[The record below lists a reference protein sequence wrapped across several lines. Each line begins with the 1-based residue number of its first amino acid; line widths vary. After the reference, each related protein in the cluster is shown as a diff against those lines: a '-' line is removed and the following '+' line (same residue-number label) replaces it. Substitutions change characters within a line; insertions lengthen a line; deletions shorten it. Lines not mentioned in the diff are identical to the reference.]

1 MAAKNALA
9 GQGTLGAGHEQ
20 RQSWSVLTLLCAAQF
35 MVILDMTVVTVALP
49 SIGRSLGF
57 APADLQWVVTA
68 YLLATGGLTLLGG
81 RAADLAGGRRMF
93 GAGLALFTAASLASG
108 LAPGAT
114 ALVASRAVQGVGAAL
129 LTPAAL
135 SVITATYTGA
145 RRARALAVWGAL
157 ASAGLALGVLAGGA
171 LTSWLGWRS
180 VFLINVPVGLGVLP
194 AARRLLPDSRLAP
207 GRLDPRRLDLGG
219 AALAVAGLASGVYA
233 ISGAPAHGWG
243 SARTLVSL
251 GVSAVLLAGFWL
263 TERRAAAP
271 LLPPGTLRSRTLTAG
286 MLTMLAA
293 TGILVGMQLLSS
305 LFLQEVTG
313 ASPLRAGAEFL
324 PLVVTAVLGAG
335 LASHLVQ
342 HAGTR
347 VLAVAGLALLALS
360 ALLLSRVTAQ
370 SGYLSGMFPGLLL
383 AGLGAGLAF
392 PAASITAL
400 SSVREGAEGLASG
413 LLTTGHEVGAAVG
426 AAVFPVLAV
435 GAGVTAGYSRAFAV
449 AALAAVAV
457 AASAAAALPAVRP
470 ASGARVGFH

>member
-93 GAGLALFTAASLASG
+93 GAGLVLFTAASLASG

-135 SVITATYTGA
+135 TVITATYTGD

-180 VFLINVPVGLGVLP
+180 VFLINVPVGLAVLP

-207 GRLDPRRLDLGG
+207 GRLHPRRLDLGG
-219 AALAVAGLASGVYA
+219 ATLAVAGLAGGVYA

-263 TERRAAAP
+263 AERRAAAP
-271 LLPPGTLRSRTLTAG
+271 LLPPGTLRSRTLTTG

-342 HAGTR
+342 HAGT
-347 VLAVAGLALLALS
+347 
-360 ALLLSRVTAQ
+360 
-370 SGYLSGMFPGLLL
+370 
-383 AGLGAGLAF
+383 
-392 PAASITAL
+392 
-400 SSVREGAEGLASG
+400 
-413 LLTTGHEVGAAVG
+413 
-426 AAVFPVLAV
+426 
-435 GAGVTAGYSRAFAV
+435 
-449 AALAAVAV
+449 
-457 AASAAAALPAVRP
+457 
-470 ASGARVGFH
+470 

>member
-1 MAAKNALA
+1 
-9 GQGTLGAGHEQ
+9 
-20 RQSWSVLTLLCAAQF
+20 
-35 MVILDMTVVTVALP
+35 MT
-49 SIGRSLGF
+49 
-57 APADLQWVVTA
+57 
-68 YLLATGGLTLLGG
+68 
-81 RAADLAGGRRMF
+81 
-93 GAGLALFTAASLASG
+93 AS
-108 LAPGAT
+108 
-114 ALVASRAVQGVGAAL
+114 AAL

-135 SVITATYTGA
+135 SVITATYTGD

-219 AALAVAGLASGVYA
+219 AALAVAGLAGGVYA

-251 GVSAVLLAGFWL
+251 GVSAALLAGFWL
-263 TERRAAAP
+263 AERRAAAP
-271 LLPPGTLRSRTLTAG
+271 LLPPGTLRSRTLTTG

-313 ASPLRAGAEFL
+313 ASPLHAGAEFL
-324 PLVVTAVLGAG
+324 PLVVTAILGAG

-360 ALLLSRVTAQ
+360 ALLLSRVTAH

-400 SSVREGAEGLASG
+400 SSVRGGAEGLASG
-413 LLTTGHEVGAAVG
+413 LLTTGHEVGAALG

-457 AASAAAALPAVRP
+457 AAGAAAALPAVRP
-470 ASGARVGFH
+470 ASGTRVGFH